1 MTRVELLALMVATHY
16 TLLRDELGDIDA
28 VRGRAAMDPPTC
40 CACVVPVRGTS
51 ARAVARSVAGSY
63 QMFRDLEG

>member
-28 VRGRAAMDPPTC
+28 VLPTC

-51 ARAVARSVAGSY
+51 ARAMAKAVAGGY
-63 QMFRDLEG
+63 QVFQDLEG